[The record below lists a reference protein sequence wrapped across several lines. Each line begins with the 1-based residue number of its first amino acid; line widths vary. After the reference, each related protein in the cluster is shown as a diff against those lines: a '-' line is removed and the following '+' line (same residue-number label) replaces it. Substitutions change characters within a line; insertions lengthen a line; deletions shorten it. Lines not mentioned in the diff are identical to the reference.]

1 MACTLKRSNLHF
13 ERALERLPLGVA
25 SDCGYW
31 GDGRTVYVKRASGA
45 RLWDID
51 ENEYIDYRLGCGQV
65 ILGYTAP
72 ASYANPTFAGRG
84 SYPRPTTNSVSRK
97 PSQNSNTR

>member
-1 MACTLKRSNLHF
+1 MAWTLDRSNLHF

-31 GDGRTVYVKRASGA
+31 GDDRTLYVKRASGA

-51 ENEYIDYRLGCGQV
+51 DNEYIDYRLGSGQ
-65 ILGYTAP
+65 
-72 ASYANPTFAGRG
+72 F
-84 SYPRPTTNSVSRK
+84 SVG
-97 PSQNSNTR
+97 